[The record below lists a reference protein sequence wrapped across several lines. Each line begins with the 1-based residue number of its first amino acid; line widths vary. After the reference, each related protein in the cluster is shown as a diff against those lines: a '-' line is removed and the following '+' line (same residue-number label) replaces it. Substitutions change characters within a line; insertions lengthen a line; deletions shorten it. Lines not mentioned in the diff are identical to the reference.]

1 MPAGVLLTCEMP
13 CGMLG
18 VQGDTATTEGAEE
31 GGGLLLLLVVVVVVV
46 AVAVGT
52 FGDTDHLPP

>member
-18 VQGDTATTEGAEE
+18 VQGDTATAEAEE
-31 GGGLLLLLVVVVVVV
+31 EGGLLLLLVVVVVVV
-46 AVAVGT
+46 AVGT
-52 FGDTDHLPP
+52 FGETDHLPP